1 MIDASDPMA
10 KEEEQYSVFVCVFF
24 FGFVGVYK
32 VEEKKKERLQ
42 IRLFFCYNGE
52 KNNVWSENDRR
63 STNVQEKRGRGV
75 VEKSIKQM
83 ERGKACVIFF
93 CILD

>member
-10 KEEEQYSVFVCVFF
+10 KEEEQYSVFVFF

-42 IRLFFCYNGE
+42 IRLFF
-52 KNNVWSENDRR
+52 VIM
-63 STNVQEKRGRGV
+63 EKRIMCGLKMIGEARMSRKREGGGCGEV
-75 VEKSIKQM
+75 N
-83 ERGKACVIFF
+83 
-93 CILD
+93 